1 MDNRAIG
8 YLDSG
13 IGGLSVVKQ
22 ALKQLP
28 NEQVY
33 YIGDTARMPY
43 GPRTPEEVKKF
54 TWQLVDFLM
63 EQDIKLLVIAC
74 NTATAAALDDL
85 TKQLPI
91 PVVGVI
97 QPGIDAASKATSINN
112 IGIAATQGTVNS
124 LAYYNGLKKINRNF
138 HILQLA
144 APTLVKI
151 AEQPPKDDAT
161 VQRLVTNILSPI
173 KNSDVDT
180 LVLGCTHF
188 PLLAKFI
195 QEAVGEQVKLVDAG
209 ASAVNVVE
217 QTLDNFAIKHEN
229 DNRQIKHE
237 NDNRQIR
244 NTDKYFTT
252 GDPETFDQL
261 AKNWLQI
268 SSLSV
273 QHVDILDGKLITVE

>member
-229 DNRQIKHE
+229 DNRQI
-237 NDNRQIR
+237 R

>member
-97 QPGIDAASKATSINN
+97 QPGIDAASQATNVNN
-112 IGIAATQGTVNS
+112 IGVIATQGTVNS
-124 LAYYNGLKKINRNF
+124 LAYYNGLKKTNHNF
-138 HILQLA
+138 HVLQLA

-151 AEQPPKDDAT
+151 AEQPVKDDAT

-173 KNSDVDT
+173 NNSDVDT

-217 QTLDNFAIKHEN
+217 QTLDNFSIKHEN
-229 DNRQIKHE
+229 N
-237 NDNRQIR
+237 NRQIR
-244 NTDKYFTT
+244 NVDKYFTT

-273 QHVDILDGKLITVE
+273 QHVDILDGKLITVD

>member
-124 LAYYNGLKKINRNF
+124 
-138 HILQLA
+138 
-144 APTLVKI
+144 
-151 AEQPPKDDAT
+151 
-161 VQRLVTNILSPI
+161 
-173 KNSDVDT
+173 
-180 LVLGCTHF
+180 
-188 PLLAKFI
+188 
-195 QEAVGEQVKLVDAG
+195 
-209 ASAVNVVE
+209 
-217 QTLDNFAIKHEN
+217 
-229 DNRQIKHE
+229 
-237 NDNRQIR
+237 
-244 NTDKYFTT
+244 
-252 GDPETFDQL
+252 
-261 AKNWLQI
+261 
-268 SSLSV
+268 
-273 QHVDILDGKLITVE
+273 